1 MDHTLIVY
9 SFVRFFARKLNTA
22 KDNSHTTIIANI
34 HQRYIKR
41 KHPKRCNLSIRDVY
55 SYPNS
60 PAAEA
65 EDVVLH
71 AFETGY
77 RHVSLIPFPVISIP
91 NKYQIDS
98 ARAYRNEGP
107 CADAVRKSW
116 LARSEIFFTSKV
128 PPRVMGYEKTTAAV
142 NSSFHQTGLD
152 YIDLLVLTFRFRE

>member
-1 MDHTLIVY
+1 MC
-9 SFVRFFARKLNTA
+9 SFIRFFAWKLSTS
-22 KDNSHTTIIANI
+22 KENSHTTIIANI

-41 KHPKRCNLSIRDVY
+41 KHQKGVISRSGMY

-71 AFETGY
+71 AFKTGY
-77 RHVSLIPFPVISIP
+77 RHVSFIPFPVISIP
-91 NKYQIDS
+91 NRSQIDS

-107 CADAVRKSW
+107 CADAVRKSG

-128 PPRVMGYEKTTAAV
+128 PPRAMGYEQTTAAV
-142 NSSFHQTGLD
+142 KSSFHQTGLD
-152 YIDLLVLTFRFRE
+152 YIDLLVLSFRFRE